1 MKIPKIVIIGGTG
14 KLGTIILNFTY
25 KKKIPIYAIT
35 GFNNPKK
42 LINYKNKYSIKKSFC
57 LNINDDYNNFINL
70 FKSVKIDIIYFLDVG
85 SSSLIYLNYF
95 LKFQKNSDI
104 CIANKEMII
113 AGGHNLK
120 KLLLRNNS
128 NLIPLD
134 SEHFSLIN
142 HNFNSKNIKK
152 ILITASGGP
161 FYFEKKI
168 NLNKVSKNL
177 VLSHPKWKM
186 GFNNLIDSS
195 NFINKVLEILEL
207 SYIYD
212 ISLSKI
218 DFVISKEAFV
228 HSIIYYDD
236 ETISL
241 NCFNNNMLITLA
253 KPLRKF
259 YQFDLNLNLHNIYN
273 FKNFKIEKFN
283 DNRFKIK
290 KYINLIKNFNHNQQI
305 LFMIINNQAQSLYLN
320 GNLRYNDIL
329 NYIFKKISLLDY
341 LKYKK
346 LTNFKDILLFID
358 IIKLSLN
365 KE

>member
-1 MKIPKIVIIGGTG
+1 
-14 KLGTIILNFTY
+14 
-25 KKKIPIYAIT
+25 
-35 GFNNPKK
+35 
-42 LINYKNKYSIKKSFC
+42 
-57 LNINDDYNNFINL
+57 
-70 FKSVKIDIIYFLDVG
+70 
-85 SSSLIYLNYF
+85 
-95 LKFQKNSDI
+95 
-104 CIANKEMII
+104 
-113 AGGHNLK
+113 
-120 KLLLRNNS
+120 
-128 NLIPLD
+128 
-134 SEHFSLIN
+134 
-142 HNFNSKNIKK
+142 
-152 ILITASGGP
+152 
-161 FYFEKKI
+161 
-168 NLNKVSKNL
+168 
-177 VLSHPKWKM
+177 
-186 GFNNLIDSS
+186 
-195 NFINKVLEILEL
+195 
-207 SYIYD
+207 
-212 ISLSKI
+212 
-218 DFVISKEAFV
+218 
-228 HSIIYYDD
+228 
-236 ETISL
+236 
-241 NCFNNNMLITLA
+241 MLITLA